1 MDVFSNPV
9 SEGVRVPVS
18 VTPIF
23 AVLRMNV
30 TSTLSTHVL
39 PNSPEVVFYEVP
51 VRFLSYQ
58 VGPLPDKLLRYT
70 FPEAVIA
77 LSPSAS
83 EFVDHVG

>member
-30 TSTLSTHVL
+30 TSTLSTRVL
-39 PNSPEVVFYEVP
+39 PNSPEVVFHEVP
-51 VRFLSYQ
+51 VRFLSYPI
-58 VGPLPDKLLRYT
+58 GPLPDKLLRYA
-70 FPEAVIA
+70 FPEAVIT
-77 LSPSAS
+77 LSPSAT